1 MKRFV
6 ATLSSGL
13 SAILALILLV
23 LSAEVGLAQ
32 RKPAQKP
39 VAVEAPPA
47 ASQWLSINVVRVKP
61 DMLTEFE
68 DFSRREITPAMKK
81 IGVKERTAWATG
93 VFGEAFEYVFVTPI
107 DDWAQY
113 DAAPSQ
119 ITKALGEE
127 GARKARRFI
136 ESVHTYAVQTRPD
149 LSYMGKMTGPP
160 KLAVVNWLHI
170 APGRTAEFENL
181 LKTEIVPA
189 MKKADV
195 RAYLVSRTV
204 HGGDTNEYVSLTFM
218 DSYAEIGKEQPIVRG
233 MGQAAFN
240 RFVPKTAGIITH
252 HERSI
257 ARYVPELSFEPAAKA
272 DNK

>member
-1 MKRFV
+1 MRRF
-6 ATLSSGL
+6 ATLSIGL
-13 SAILALILLV
+13 SVGLALMLLV
-23 LSAEVGLAQ
+23 LPVDGGPAQ
-32 RKPAQKP
+32 RKRAQKP
-39 VAVEAPPA
+39 AAVEAPPT
-47 ASQWLSINVVRVKP
+47 ASRWLSINVVRVKP

-149 LSYMGKMTGPP
+149 LSYMGNMSGPP
-160 KLAVVNWLHI
+160 KLALIN
-170 APGRTAEFENL
+170 
-181 LKTEIVPA
+181 
-189 MKKADV
+189 
-195 RAYLVSRTV
+195 S
-204 HGGDTNEYVSLTFM
+204 
-218 DSYAEIGKEQPIVRG
+218 
-233 MGQAAFN
+233 
-240 RFVPKTAGIITH
+240 
-252 HERSI
+252 
-257 ARYVPELSFEPAAKA
+257 
-272 DNK
+272 